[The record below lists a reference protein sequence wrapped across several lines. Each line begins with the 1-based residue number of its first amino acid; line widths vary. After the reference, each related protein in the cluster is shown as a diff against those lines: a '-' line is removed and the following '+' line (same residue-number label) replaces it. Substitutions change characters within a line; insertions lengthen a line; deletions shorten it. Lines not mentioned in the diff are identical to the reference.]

1 MNQTAQNVD
10 KLVHLT
16 QLAR

>member
-16 QLAR
+16 QLAW